1 MPHLDF
7 MGQAP
12 HYLHGAENPA
22 VIQALLTYV
31 TRLLG
36 LELEVS
42 QFDQAVKAFRTHCD
56 RAVAGDPSTQAHVR
70 ELEQDYDATVDE
82 EPKSWRDEDLNSEKL
97 MQELEDFLREEREGR
112 GEV

>member
-1 MPHLDF
+1 
-7 MGQAP
+7 
-12 HYLHGAENPA
+12 

-31 TRLLG
+31 TSLLG

-42 QFDQAVKAFRTHCD
+42 QFDRAVQAFRTQCD
-56 RAVAGDPSTQAHVR
+56 RAVASDPSIQAHVR

-82 EPKSWRDEDLNSEKL
+82 GPKSLRDEDLNSEKL
-97 MQELEDFLREEREGR
+97 MQELEDFLREEREGG